1 MKLLKWVII
10 IGLSVS
16 AGFVISRISSNK
28 EAPLQDEHTEH
39 AEQCEDEG
47 CVDLSKKS
55 QELIDLKTIEAKR
68 QSLVKKIPVVG
79 QIAQESDSIS
89 HITALNSGVVSEL
102 KANIG
107 SVIEKDDVIGVIKS
121 NGSDLQE
128 IKSPISGV
136 VIGSFAKQG
145 DKVDSVSSIC
155 TIADLSKLN
164 GTFDIYEKDISAVK
178 SGQKIL
184 VRSVAYPDKA
194 FEGEITF
201 ISPRVDKDSHTVK
214 IRGLIQNPEY
224 LLKLGMFVNAEI
236 MVVSEDKYIIVP
248 QEAVHIIDAKKV
260 VFIKKGEEEFEA
272 REIKVKDETKDEVA
286 ISEGVNEGEAIVI
299 QDGFLLKSELLKSK
313 MGAGC
318 AE

>member
-1 MKLLKWVII
+1 
-10 IGLSVS
+10 
-16 AGFVISRISSNK
+16 
-28 EAPLQDEHTEH
+28 
-39 AEQCEDEG
+39 
-47 CVDLSKKS
+47 
-55 QELIDLKTIEAKR
+55 
-68 QSLVKKIPVVG
+68 
-79 QIAQESDSIS
+79 
-89 HITALNSGVVSEL
+89 
-102 KANIG
+102 
-107 SVIEKDDVIGVIKS
+107 
-121 NGSDLQE
+121 
-128 IKSPISGV
+128 
-136 VIGSFAKQG
+136 
-145 DKVDSVSSIC
+145 
-155 TIADLSKLN
+155 
-164 GTFDIYEKDISAVK
+164 
-178 SGQKIL
+178 

>member
-1 MKLLKWVII
+1 MKFLKWVII
-10 IGLSVS
+10 IGLSVG

-28 EAPLQDEHTEH
+28 QVQHQDEH
-39 AEQCEDEG
+39 AEEEG
-47 CVDLSKKS
+47 HLDLSKKS
-55 QELIDLKTIEAKR
+55 QELIDLKTMEAKHA
-68 QSLVKKIPVVG
+68 SLVKKIPVVG
-79 QIAQESDSIS
+79 QIAQESESVS
-89 HITALNSGVVSEL
+89 HITSTNPGVISGL

-107 SVIEKDDVIGVIKS
+107 SIVEIGDVICIIKS
-121 NGSDLQE
+121 NDGALQE
-128 IKSPISGV
+128 IKSPISGI
-136 VIGSFAKQG
+136 VIGNFAKEG
-145 DKVDSVSSIC
+145 DRVDSVSSIC

-194 FEGEITF
+194 FEGEIIF

-224 LLKLGMFVNAEI
+224 LLKLGMFVNAEL

-248 QEAVHIIDAKKV
+248 QEAVHIINGKKV
-260 VFIKKGEEEFEA
+260 VFIKIAEEKFEA

-299 QDGFLLKSELLKSK
+299 RDGFLLKSELLKSK

>member
-1 MKLLKWVII
+1 MKLIKWIII
-10 IGLSVS
+10 IGLSVG
-16 AGFVISRISSNK
+16 AGIAISRISLNK
-28 EAPLQDEHTEH
+28 EIQRPGEHEEH
-39 AEQCEDEG
+39 SEDGEHL
-47 CVDLSKKS
+47 DLSRKS
-55 QELIDLKTIEAKR
+55 QELIDLKTMAAKR
-68 QSLVKKIPVVG
+68 ESLVERIPVVG
-79 QIAQESDSIS
+79 QIAQESESIS
-89 HITALNSGVVSEL
+89 HITSSNSGVVSGL

-107 SVIEKDDVIGVIKS
+107 SVVEKDDVIGTIKV
-121 NGSDLQE
+121 NGGALQE

-136 VIGSFAKQG
+136 VIGNFAKEG

-164 GTFDIYEKDISAVK
+164 GTFDVYEKDISAVK

-194 FEGEITF
+194 FEGEISF
-201 ISPRVDKDSHTVK
+201 VSPRVDKDSHTVK

-224 LLKLGMFVNAEI
+224 LLKLGMFVNAEL

-248 QEAVHIIDAKKV
+248 QEAVHIINGKKV
-260 VFIKKGEEEFEA
+260 VFIKTADEKFEV
-272 REIKVKDETKDEVA
+272 REIKIKDETKDEVA
-286 ISEGVNEGEAIVI
+286 ISEGINEGEVIVI
-299 QDGFLLKSELLKSK
+299 QDGFLLKSQLLKSK